1 MKQGMRRRMFMAFSG
16 WSHETH
22 GSNAATAGYGHPQRL
37 SHRNRIIGNKILRRF
52 DKRQARR
59 EIQEAA

>member
-1 MKQGMRRRMFMAFSG
+1 MFMAFSG

-37 SHRNRIIGNKILRRF
+37 SHRNRVIGNKILRQF